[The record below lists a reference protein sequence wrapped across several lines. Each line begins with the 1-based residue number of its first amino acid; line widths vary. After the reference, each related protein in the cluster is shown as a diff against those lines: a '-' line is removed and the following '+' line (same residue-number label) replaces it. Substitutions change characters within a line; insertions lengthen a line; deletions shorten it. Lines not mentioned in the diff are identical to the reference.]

1 MTALATAPRT
11 DRYGRAVPTLIQ
23 GGMGVAVSSWQLARE
38 VSKAGQLGV
47 VSGTALDA
55 VLARRLQDGDP
66 GGHYRRAL
74 AAFPIPD
81 VAQKVLKDY
90 FIEGG
95 KAADAPY
102 KPVPKPSLRQ
112 DPRLVRLAVAGNFAE
127 VWLAKEGHDG
137 LVGINLLEKIQMA
150 TPAAAYGAVLAEAD
164 YVLMGAGIPSEIPQ
178 LLTDLARHQ
187 PAGIT
192 IDVAGSTQEY
202 RAEIDPAQILGIQLE
217 PVRRPNFLAII
228 SSHILATFL
237 YRNEVTRPD
246 GFVVE
251 GPVAG
256 GHNTPPRGKLQ
267 LDEVGQPI
275 FGPRDDADLA
285 KVAAVGLPFWLAG
298 GHAGPQAVQ
307 DALAAGASGVQIGTL
322 FALAEESGLRPDL
335 RERAI
340 KGLVTSDLVVRTDAK
355 ASPTGFPFKVVQ
367 MEGSVSEADNYDNRG
382 RICDLGYL
390 RQAYE
395 VRPGKVGYRCASEP
409 VDVFVGKGGTE
420 AEAEGRRCLCNGLLA
435 TTGAPQVREDGYVEE
450 PIVTLGGNLSGA
462 RQLLGLTDGGYTA
475 RQAVDWLLGA

>member
-1 MTALATAPRT
+1 MAAQPAAPRT
-11 DRYGRAVPTLIQ
+11 DRHGRPVPTLIQ

-55 VLARRLQDGDP
+55 VVARRLQDGDP

-74 AAFPIPD
+74 AAFPVPE
-81 VAQKVLKDY
+81 VAEKVLRDF

-95 KAADAPY
+95 KAAGAPY
-102 KPVPKPSLRQ
+102 KPVPKPGLRQ
-112 DPRLVRLAVAGNFAE
+112 DPRLVRLSVVGNFAD

-150 TPAAAYGAVLAEAD
+150 TPAAAYGAVLAGAD

-178 LLTDLARHQ
+178 LLTDLADHEV
-187 PAGIT
+187 AGIS
-192 IDVAGSTQEY
+192 IDVAGNTQNY
-202 RAEIDPAQILGIQLE
+202 RAEIDPAQVLGVKLE
-217 PVRRPNFLAII
+217 PYRRPNFLAII
-228 SSHILATFL
+228 SSHILAQFL
-237 YRNEVTRPD
+237 YRDEVTRPD

-256 GHNTPPRGKLQ
+256 GHNAPPRGKLQ
-267 LDEVGQPI
+267 VDDLGQPI

-298 GHAGPQAVQ
+298 GHADPQAVQ
-307 DALAAGASGVQIGTL
+307 DALATGASGVQIGTL
-322 FALAEESGLRPDL
+322 FALADESGLRPDL
-335 RERAI
+335 RDRAI
-340 KGLVTSDLVVRTDAK
+340 RDLVAGDLVVRTDAK

-367 MEGSVSEADNYDNRG
+367 MDGTVSDPESYDSRG

-390 RQAYE
+390 RQPYE
-395 VRPGKVGYRCASEP
+395 VRPGKVGYRCAAEP
-409 VDVFVGKGGTE
+409 VDVFIGKGGADSETQ
-420 AEAEGRRCLCNGLLA
+420 GRRCLCNGLLA
-435 TTGAPQVREDGYVEE
+435 TTGAAQVRDDGYVEA
-450 PIVTLGGNLSGA
+450 PIVTLGGDLTGA
-462 RQLLGLTDGGYTA
+462 RRLLDLTGGRYTA
-475 RQAVDWLLGA
+475 RQAVDWLLG

>member
-1 MTALATAPRT
+1 MAAQATAPRT
-11 DRYGRAVPTLIQ
+11 DRHGRTVPTLIQ

-55 VLARRLQDGDP
+55 VVARRLQDGDP

-74 AAFPIPD
+74 AAFPIPE
-81 VAQKVLKDY
+81 VAEKVLKDY
-90 FIEGG
+90 FVEGG
-95 KAADAPY
+95 KAADAAY
-102 KPVPKPSLRQ
+102 KPVPKPGLRQ
-112 DPRLVRLAVAGNFAE
+112 DPRLVRLSVVGNFAE

-137 LVGINLLEKIQMA
+137 LVGINFLEKIQMA

-178 LLTDLARHQ
+178 LLTDLANHER
-187 PAGIT
+187 AGIDL
-192 IDVAGSTQEY
+192 DVAGNTQNY
-202 RAEIDPAQILGIQLE
+202 RAEIDPAEILGVKLE

-228 SSHILATFL
+228 SSHILAMFL
-237 YRNEVTRPD
+237 YRDEVTRPD

-267 LDEVGQPI
+267 LDEHGQPV

-298 GHAGPQAVQ
+298 GHAGPQAVK

-322 FALAEESGLRPDL
+322 FALSKESGLRPDL
-335 RERAI
+335 RDRAI
-340 KGLVTSDLVVRTDAK
+340 RDLITGDLVVRTDAK

-367 MEGSVSEADNYDNRG
+367 MEDTVSDADSYDTRD

-390 RQAYE
+390 RQPYE

-409 VDVFVGKGGTE
+409 VDIFVSKGGQE
-420 AEAEGRRCLCNGLLA
+420 SEAEGRRCLCNGLLA
-435 TTGAPQVREDGYVEE
+435 TTDAAQVRDDGYVEA
-450 PIVTLGGNLSGA
+450 PIVTLGGDLNGA
-462 RQLLGLTDGGYTA
+462 RELLQLTGGGYTA
-475 RQAVDWLLGA
+475 RQAVEWLLS